1 MQWLEK
7 LGSVTTNWKSQKM
20 KFRVGQKNVV
30 LQGDPSLI
38 HAKVSLK
45 AMVRTVRKEGVGC

>member
-1 MQWLEK
+1 
-7 LGSVTTNWKSQKM
+7 M